1 INSAFTKTSS
11 AIIILTDLITLKAF
25 LMQKKLKNSSS
36 VLWNKKA
43 KQYARFSQNK
53 NTFQHNILE
62 KIAQRGIHFEGKT
75 VLDIGCGTGIYTLLI
90 ANLAH
95 KVMALDFSQEMLTIL
110 EIDARNENL
119 LSKISFTCKAWDAYE
134 EEERFDI
141 SFSSM
146 SPAFKSDEDFEKMHD
161 SAKEY
166 CVYLGWGGKRES
178 EVLNEVFQAHGLK
191 LKSPLGSQNL
201 KEWLERKKIT
211 YLCEYIEDEWNTLK
225 SEEEAIE
232 SVLWHLEINEAKADV
247 SLVKKIIHQRV
258 DALGFVN
265 FKVKVGLELI
275 SWEK

>member
-1 INSAFTKTSS
+1 MK
-11 AIIILTDLITLKAF
+11 
-25 LMQKKLKNSSS
+25 KKLKNSSS

-43 KQYARFSQNK
+43 SQYARFSHNN

-62 KIAQRGIHFEGKT
+62 KIAQRGINFEGKT
-75 VLDIGCGTGIYTLLI
+75 ILDIGCGTGIYTLLI
-90 ANLAH
+90 ANLAR
-95 KVMALDFSQEMLTIL
+95 KVTALDFSQEMLNIL
-110 EIDARNENL
+110 EIDAKNENL
-119 LSKISFTCKAWDAYE
+119 LSKISFTCKAWDEYE
-134 EEERFDI
+134 EDELFDI
-141 SFSSM
+141 TFSSM
-146 SPAFKSDEDFEKMHD
+146 SPAFKSDEDFEKMND
-161 SAKEY
+161 RAKEY

-191 LKSPLGSQNL
+191 LKSPLGSETL
-201 KEWLERKKIT
+201 KKWLERKKIT
-211 YLCEYIEDEWNTLK
+211 YLCEYIEDEWNTPK

-275 SWEK
+275 SWKK